1 MEFEQLLERKG
12 SGHAKA
18 IAKLLRRRDRCQWQW
33 PKLRWQ
39 LFGRLQAESEV
50 LTRPA
55 PRAAPQRA
63 VAPNNSGRSS
73 QAIQALRDSDSLL
86 LSQLREELEE
96 ERRRSARLEEELRA
110 RAPSKEPVNPGTAA
124 EPSKPVEDA
133 RDLIA
138 ISAAAASEKFEVPQ
152 EDTQAAQNASDLIV
166 TSAVAASEKFE
177 DMQAAQNANDLIA
190 TSAAAASEKLE
201 VRQEDTQAAQSS
213 DAPRSPPGKGKGPTA
228 PARGKGGKPGKGAG
242 KGTDQGEAGQAR
254 NEVAGQGQ
262 KGPPLPAKGAGKG
275 AEEGAAGRVI
285 EVGSLGRKL
294 SLKSATGRMGCLSLL
309 NQARSGR
316 PTRVDPTRVD
326 FDTMLTTFAQD
337 RAPPRAHVFMRRQP
351 EVKILPDALAQNLG
365 IVLKTLGADTH
376 KAVVSFVF
384 LDNVLGFDA
393 EVAGRLKDAWPDSK
407 DTQKQIQALHDYVR
421 NPTANIAGL
430 REIDRQMM
438 LFALI
443 PRLLP
448 RIRIFCMM
456 NGLEE
461 RKTEAFRK
469 LRDLSTTLNRLR
481 TSETLK
487 HIIAVVTVLYNYIN
501 HETHPDAARQ
511 LKGVDISSL
520 AALRNT
526 KCNTGVGPITN
537 YNMLHFAI
545 QQMLQQDPTR
555 TLQEFQDDVRGL
567 RDHKGLKWE
576 TCMQAHLLA
585 ISLWQVGPE
594 ADPHPCPSR
603 FATKQEDFSFVQ
615 RELSA
620 HFEAYFDPDMEL
632 FEVALKA
639 QPFAEVMLSHPYGE
653 QVVLGIHSAYGEAYN
668 TAKIFQSRLTAFFG
682 SYTSELRILQRDMRA
697 FVQHFGMKAGRHK
710 TSPHTVE
717 LTTALLQFT
726 DQVQS
731 HWQDLLP
738 KPKRNPSKSPRT
750 SRTAG
755 PSRRLSR
762 TITRSSTE
770 DTIPEED
777 TE

>member
-138 ISAAAASEKFEVPQ
+138 ISAAAASEKFEVP
-152 EDTQAAQNASDLIV
+152 
-166 TSAVAASEKFE
+166 
-177 DMQAAQNANDLIA
+177 
-190 TSAAAASEKLE
+190 
-201 VRQEDTQAAQSS
+201 QEDTQAAQSS

>member
-1 MEFEQLLERKG
+1 MQCQHGKPTLAMLHREH
-12 SGHAKA
+12 S
-18 IAKLLRRRDRCQWQW
+18 IARV
-33 PKLRWQ
+33 
-39 LFGRLQAESEV
+39 E
-50 LTRPA
+50 T
-55 PRAAPQRA
+55 
-63 VAPNNSGRSS
+63 
-73 QAIQALRDSDSLL
+73 ISL
-86 LSQLREELEE
+86 
-96 ERRRSARLEEELRA
+96 
-110 RAPSKEPVNPGTAA
+110 
-124 EPSKPVEDA
+124 
-133 RDLIA
+133 
-138 ISAAAASEKFEVPQ
+138 
-152 EDTQAAQNASDLIV
+152 
-166 TSAVAASEKFE
+166 
-177 DMQAAQNANDLIA
+177 
-190 TSAAAASEKLE
+190 
-201 VRQEDTQAAQSS
+201 DTQAAQSS

-228 PARGKGGKPGKGAG
+228 PARGKGGKAGKGAG

-254 NEVAGQGQ
+254 NEGAGQGQ

-275 AEEGAAGRVI
+275 ADEGDAGRVI

-316 PTRVDPTRVD
+316 PTRIDPTRVD

-337 RAPPRAHVFMRRQP
+337 RAPPRAHVFMRKQP

-481 TSETLK
+481 ASETLK

-576 TCMQAHLLA
+576 TCMQ
-585 ISLWQVGPE
+585 E
-594 ADPHPCPSR
+594 AKR
-603 FATKQEDFSFVQ
+603 LQEDFSFVQ
-615 RELSA
+615 RELCA

-632 FEVALKA
+632 FEVALKS